1 MREKCARSEKARP
14 RALGAALLALGLG
27 AAALVPACDTG
38 AVGID
43 ACRAIE
49 TARCDAAPTCEG
61 DDPSFGIATETQIRN
76 CKTFYNDQCLVGLE
90 NTEAEPSQDAVDDCV
105 AAIVAIAACQVAG
118 VGVMSEC
125 EGVVMK
131 ETFEQL
137 SPCEALERPE
147 RVADCFF
154 IQKVDDD

>member
-1 MREKCARSEKARP
+1 MRFTRAQSKNARP
-14 RALGAALLALGLG
+14 RALGAALLAVGLG

-49 TARCDAAPTCEG
+49 TARCDAAPSCEG
-61 DDPSFGIATETQIRN
+61 DDPSFGIATEEQVRN

-90 NTEAEPSQDAVDDCV
+90 NTAAEPSQDAVDDCV
-105 AAIVAIAACQVAG
+105 AAVAATAACQVAG
-118 VGVMSEC
+118 NAAMSEC
-125 EGVVMK
+125 AAVPMVEGSEEV
-131 ETFEQL
+131 

-147 RVADCFF
+147 LIADCAF
-154 IQKVDDD
+154 IAKVDD